1 MSADPNKLAIFVT
14 SPQHMTHVVGIAEAA
29 VRAGKK
35 PMIFFTYK
43 SIHLTK
49 DPRFVSLAK
58 LCNDVKLPEEE
69 PYLAICADSYTCEG
83 YDSVK
88 DIPAGLTAKQ
98 MRTQAFHGA
107 LLDECGKYI
116 VL

>member
-1 MSADPNKLAIFVT
+1 MAADPNKLAIFVT
-14 SPQHMTHVVGIAEAA
+14 SPQHMRHVLGIAEAA
-29 VRAGKK
+29 GKAGKES
-35 PMIFFTYK
+35 MIFFTYK

-49 DPRFVSLAK
+49 DPRFKALAEK
-58 LCNDVKLPEEE
+58 CGEENI
-69 PYLAICADSYTCEG
+69 AICADSYTCEG
-83 YDSVK
+83 YDAAADV
-88 DIPAGLTAKQ
+88 PAGLSPKQ

>member
-1 MSADPNKLAIFVT
+1 MAADPNKLAIFVT
-14 SPQHMTHVVGIAEAA
+14 SPQNMTHVVGIAEAA
-29 VRAGKK
+29 DRAGKK
-35 PMIFFTYK
+35 LKIFFTYK

-49 DPRFVSLAK
+49 DARFKGLAE
-58 LCNDVKLPEEE
+58 LCGEEN
-69 PYLAICADSYTCEG
+69 LAICADSYTCEG
-83 YDSVK
+83 YDAEK
-88 DIPAGLTAKQ
+88 DIPAGMTAKQ

>member
-1 MSADPNKLAIFVT
+1 MAGDPNKLAIFVT
-14 SPQHMTHVVGIAEAA
+14 SPQHMAHVIGIAEATA
-29 VRAGKK
+29 KAGKK

-49 DPRFVSLAK
+49 DSRFKALAE
-58 LCNDVKLPEEE
+58 LCGEDDI
-69 PYLAICADSYTCEG
+69 AICADSYTCEG
-83 YDSVK
+83 YDSAK
-88 DIPAGLTAKQ
+88 DIPAGLTEKQ
-98 MRTQAFHGA
+98 MRTQAYHGA

>member
-1 MSADPNKLAIFVT
+1 MAADPNKLAIFVT
-14 SPQHMTHVVGIAEAA
+14 SPQNMTHVAGIAEAA
-29 VRAGKK
+29 DKNGKK

-43 SIHLTK
+43 SVHLTK
-49 DPRFVSLAK
+49 DPRFKALAE
-58 LCNDVKLPEEE
+58 LCGEDDI
-69 PYLAICADSYTCEG
+69 AICADSYTCEG
-83 YDSVK
+83 YDSAK
-88 DIPAGLTAKQ
+88 DIPAGLSEKQ

>member
-1 MSADPNKLAIFVT
+1 MAADPNKLAIFVT
-14 SPQHMTHVVGIAEAA
+14 SPQNMTHIVGIAEAA
-29 VRAGKK
+29 DRAGKK
-35 PMIFFTYK
+35 LKIFFTYK

-49 DPRFVSLAK
+49 DPRFKGLAE
-58 LCNDVKLPEEE
+58 LCGEEN
-69 PYLAICADSYTCEG
+69 LGICADSYTCEG

-88 DIPAGLTAKQ
+88 DIPAGMTENQ

>member
-1 MSADPNKLAIFVT
+1 MPADPNKLAIFVT
-14 SPQHMTHVVGIAEAA
+14 SPQHMRHVVGVAEAA
-29 VRAGKK
+29 KKAGKQ

-49 DPRFVSLAK
+49 DSRFQALAE
-58 LCNDVKLPEEE
+58 LCGQEDI
-69 PYLAICADSYTCEG
+69 AICADSYTCEG
-83 YDSVK
+83 YDSAA
-88 DIPAGLTAKQ
+88 DIPAGLNDKQ

-107 LLDECGKYI
+107 QLDECGKYF

>member
-1 MSADPNKLAIFVT
+1 MAADPNKLAIFVT
-14 SPQHMTHVVGIAEAA
+14 SPQHMTHVVGLAEAC

-49 DPRFVSLAK
+49 DPRFKGLAE
-58 LCNDVKLPEEE
+58 LCGEEDI
-69 PYLAICADSYTCEG
+69 AICADSYTCEG
-83 YDSVK
+83 YDSEK

-98 MRTQAFHGA
+98 MRTQAYHGA

>member
-1 MSADPNKLAIFVT
+1 MAADPNKLAIFVT
-14 SPQHMTHVVGIAEAA
+14 SPQNMRHVMGIANAA
-29 VRAGKK
+29 KKAGKT
-35 PMIFFTYK
+35 PMIFFTFK

-49 DPRFVSLAK
+49 DARFADLAEQ
-58 LCNDVKLPEEE
+58 CGEEN
-69 PYLAICADSYTCEG
+69 LAICADSYTCEG
-83 YDSVK
+83 YDSAA
-88 DIPAGLTAKQ
+88 DIPAGLTANQ

>member
-14 SPQHMTHVVGIAEAA
+14 SPQNMTHVVGIAEAA
-29 VRAGKK
+29 AKAGKK

-49 DPRFVSLAK
+49 DARFKSLAD
-58 LCNDVKLPEEE
+58 LCGEDN
-69 PYLAICADSYTCEG
+69 LAICADSYTCEG

>member
-14 SPQHMTHVVGIAEAA
+14 SPQHMRHVVGLAEATKK
-29 VRAGKK
+29 AGKQ

-49 DPRFVSLAK
+49 DPRFAALAE
-58 LCNDVKLPEEE
+58 LCGQDDI
-69 PYLAICADSYTCEG
+69 AICADSYTCEG
-83 YDSVK
+83 YDSAA
-88 DIPAGLTAKQ
+88 DIPAGLTDKQ

>member
-1 MSADPNKLAIFVT
+1 MAADPNKLAIFVT
-14 SPQHMTHVVGIAEAA
+14 SPQNMTHVVGIAEAA
-29 VRAGKK
+29 DKAGKK
-35 PMIFFTYK
+35 PMVFFTYK

-49 DPRFVSLAK
+49 DPRFKALAE
-58 LCNDVKLPEEE
+58 LCGEADI
-69 PYLAICADSYTCEG
+69 AICADSYTCEG
-83 YDSVK
+83 YDSAN
-88 DIPAGLTAKQ
+88 DIPAGLTATQ

>member
-1 MSADPNKLAIFVT
+1 MAADPNKLGIFVT
-14 SPQHMTHVVGIAEAA
+14 SPQHMGHVVGIANAA
-29 VRAGKK
+29 NKAGKQ

-49 DPRFVSLAK
+49 DPRFKDLADM
-58 LCNDVKLPEEE
+58 CGEEN
-69 PYLAICADSYTCEG
+69 LAICADSYTCEG
-83 YDSVK
+83 FDTVA
-88 DIPAGLTAKQ
+88 DIPAGLSASQ

>member
-1 MSADPNKLAIFVT
+1 MAADPNKFAIFVN
-14 SPQHMTHVVGIAEAA
+14 SPQNMRHVVGIANAA
-29 VRAGKK
+29 VKAGKQ

-49 DPRFVSLAK
+49 DSRFKALADM
-58 LCNDVKLPEEE
+58 CGEENI
-69 PYLAICADSYTCEG
+69 AICADSYTCEG
-83 YDSVK
+83 YDSVA
-88 DIPAGLTAKQ
+88 DIPAGLSNKQ

-107 LLDECGKYI
+107 QLEECGNYI

>member
-1 MSADPNKLAIFVT
+1 MAADPNKLAIFVT
-14 SPQHMTHVVGIAEAA
+14 SPQNMTHVAGIAEAA
-29 VRAGKK
+29 DKAGRK

-43 SIHLTK
+43 SVHLTK
-49 DPRFVSLAK
+49 DPRFKALAE
-58 LCNDVKLPEEE
+58 LCGEDDI
-69 PYLAICADSYTCEG
+69 AICADSYTCEG
-83 YDSVK
+83 YDSAK
-88 DIPAGLTAKQ
+88 DIPAGLSEKQ

>member
-1 MSADPNKLAIFVT
+1 MAADPNKLAVFVT
-14 SPQHMTHVVGIAEAA
+14 SPQNMTHVVGIAEAT
-29 VRAGKK
+29 VKAGKK

-49 DPRFVSLAK
+49 DARFKALAE
-58 LCNDVKLPEEE
+58 LCGEDDI
-69 PYLAICADSYTCEG
+69 AICADSYTCEG
-83 YDSVK
+83 YDSAK
-88 DIPAGLTAKQ
+88 DIPAGLTEKQ

>member
-1 MSADPNKLAIFVT
+1 MAADPNKLAIFVT
-14 SPQHMTHVVGIAEAA
+14 SPQNMRHVVGIAEAA
-29 VRAGKK
+29 KKAGKQ

-49 DPRFVSLAK
+49 DSRFKALAEM
-58 LCNDVKLPEEE
+58 CGQEDI
-69 PYLAICADSYTCEG
+69 AICADSYTCEG
-83 YDSVK
+83 YDSAA
-88 DIPAGLTAKQ
+88 DIPAGLNDKQ

-107 LLDECGKYI
+107 QLDECGKYI

>member
-1 MSADPNKLAIFVT
+1 MAADPNKLAIFVT
-14 SPQHMTHVVGIAEAA
+14 SPQHMTHVVGIAEACKK
-29 VRAGKK
+29 AGKQ

-49 DPRFVSLAK
+49 DPRFKGLAE
-58 LCNDVKLPEEE
+58 LCGEDN
-69 PYLAICADSYTCEG
+69 LAICADSYTCEG
-83 YDSVK
+83 YDSEK

-98 MRTQAFHGA
+98 MRTQAYHGA

>member
-1 MSADPNKLAIFVT
+1 MAADPNKLAIFVT
-14 SPQHMTHVVGIAEAA
+14 SPQNMAHVVGLAEAT
-29 VRAGKK
+29 VKAGKK
-35 PMIFFTYK
+35 PMVFFTYK

-49 DPRFVSLAK
+49 DARFKPLAE
-58 LCNDVKLPEEE
+58 LCGEENI
-69 PYLAICADSYTCEG
+69 AICADSYTCEG
-83 YDSVK
+83 YDSAA
-88 DIPAGLTAKQ
+88 DIPAGLGANQ

>member
-14 SPQHMTHVVGIAEAA
+14 SPQNMTHVVGIAEAA
-29 VRAGKK
+29 AKAGKK

-49 DPRFVSLAK
+49 DPRFEPLAK
-58 LCNDVKLPEEE
+58 LCGEENI
-69 PYLAICADSYTCEG
+69 AICADSYTCEG
-83 YDSVK
+83 YDAVK

>member
-1 MSADPNKLAIFVT
+1 MAGDPNKLAIFVT
-14 SPQHMTHVVGIAEAA
+14 SPQHMTHVIGIAEATA
-29 VRAGKK
+29 KAGKK

-49 DPRFVSLAK
+49 DPRFKALAE
-58 LCNDVKLPEEE
+58 LCGEDDI
-69 PYLAICADSYTCEG
+69 AICADSYTCEG
-83 YDSVK
+83 YDSAN
-88 DIPAGLTAKQ
+88 DIPAGLTEKQ

>member
-1 MSADPNKLAIFVT
+1 MAADPNKLAIFVT
-14 SPQHMTHVVGIAEAA
+14 SPQNMTHIVGIAEAA
-29 VRAGKK
+29 SKAGKK

-49 DPRFVSLAK
+49 DARFKALAE
-58 LCNDVKLPEEE
+58 LCGENNI
-69 PYLAICADSYTCEG
+69 AICADSYTCEG
-83 YDSVK
+83 YDSVS
-88 DIPAGLTAKQ
+88 DIPAGLSANQ

-107 LLDECGKYI
+107 QLDECGKYI

>member
-1 MSADPNKLAIFVT
+1 MAADPNKLAIFVT
-14 SPQHMTHVVGIAEAA
+14 SPQHMTHVVGLAEAA
-29 VRAGKK
+29 KKAGKQ

-49 DPRFVSLAK
+49 DPRFKGLAD
-58 LCNDVKLPEEE
+58 LCGEDN
-69 PYLAICADSYTCEG
+69 LAICADSYTCEG
-83 YDSVK
+83 YDSAK

-98 MRTQAFHGA
+98 MRTQAYHGA

>member
-14 SPQHMTHVVGIAEAA
+14 SPQNMTHVVGIAEAA
-29 VRAGKK
+29 AKAGKQ

-49 DPRFVSLAK
+49 DARFAPLAK
-58 LCNDVKLPEEE
+58 LCGEEN
-69 PYLAICADSYTCEG
+69 LAICADSYTCEG
-83 YDSVK
+83 YDSEK
-88 DIPAGLTAKQ
+88 DIPAGLTPKQ

>member
-1 MSADPNKLAIFVT
+1 MAADPNKLAIFVT
-14 SPQHMTHVVGIAEAA
+14 SPQHMRHVIGLANAAEK
-29 VRAGKK
+29 AGKK

-49 DPRFVSLAK
+49 DPRFKVLAEK
-58 LCNDVKLPEEE
+58 CGEDNI
-69 PYLAICADSYTCEG
+69 AICADSYTCEG
-83 YDSVK
+83 YDAAA
-88 DIPAGLTAKQ
+88 DIPAGLSGKQ

>member
-14 SPQHMTHVVGIAEAA
+14 SPQNMRHVVGIAEAA
-29 VRAGKK
+29 KKAGKN
-35 PMIFFTYK
+35 PMVFFTYK

-49 DPRFVSLAK
+49 DSRFAALAE
-58 LCNDVKLPEEE
+58 LCGQDDI
-69 PYLAICADSYTCEG
+69 AICADSYTCEG
-83 YDSVK
+83 YDSVT
-88 DIPAGLTAKQ
+88 DIPAGLNDKQ

-107 LLDECGKYI
+107 QLDECGKYI

>member
-14 SPQHMTHVVGIAEAA
+14 SPQNMTHVVGIAEAA
-29 VRAGKK
+29 AKAGKK

-43 SIHLTK
+43 SVHLTK
-49 DPRFVSLAK
+49 DQRFEPLAK
-58 LCNDVKLPEEE
+58 LCGEDNI
-69 PYLAICADSYTCEG
+69 AICADSYTCEG
-83 YDSVK
+83 YDSAK
-88 DIPAGLTAKQ
+88 DIPAGLSAKQ

>member
-1 MSADPNKLAIFVT
+1 MAGDPNKLAIFVT
-14 SPQHMTHVVGIAEAA
+14 SPQNMTHVIGLAEAT
-29 VRAGKK
+29 VKAGKK

-43 SIHLTK
+43 SVHSTK
-49 DPRFVSLAK
+49 DARFKALAD
-58 LCNDVKLPEEE
+58 LCGQDDI
-69 PYLAICADSYTCEG
+69 AICADSYTCEG
-83 YDSVK
+83 YDSAN
-88 DIPAGLTAKQ
+88 DIPDGLGASQ

>member
-1 MSADPNKLAIFVT
+1 MAADPNKLAIFVT
-14 SPQHMTHVVGIAEAA
+14 SPQNMTHIVGLAEAA
-29 VRAGKK
+29 ARAGKK

-49 DPRFVSLAK
+49 DARFKALAE
-58 LCNDVKLPEEE
+58 LCGEDN
-69 PYLAICADSYTCEG
+69 LAICADSYTCEG
-83 YDSVK
+83 YDAVA
-88 DIPAGLTAKQ
+88 DIPAGLTDKQ

-107 LLDECGKYI
+107 LIDECGKYI